1 MDAAVVKSNRPQ
13 IFNCSPL
20 LEWNACRMKSRI
32 ERMSYQ
38 LKKLHA
44 KHWKMLDLY
53 FEGRTG
59 KEIAEAVGR
68 TPRAVSYIINSDV
81 SQEAVSYRRAG
92 MEAAAN
98 QAHARAVYAFV
109 APQAES

>member
-1 MDAAVVKSNRPQ
+1 MDAAVVKSNGPQ

-20 LEWNACRMKSRI
+20 LEWNAGPVSPRI

-38 LKKLHA
+38 LKKMQA

-59 KEIAEAVGR
+59 KEMAEAVGR
-68 TPRAVSYIINSDV
+68 APRAVSS
-81 SQEAVSYRRAG
+81 ATAG
-92 MEAAAN
+92 
-98 QAHARAVYAFV
+98 
-109 APQAES
+109 

>member
-1 MDAAVVKSNRPQ
+1 MVKSNRPQ

-32 ERMSYQ
+32 ESMSYQ
-38 LKKLHA
+38 LKKLQA
-44 KHWKMLDLY
+44 KHWKMLDVY

-59 KEIAEAVGR
+59 KEIAAAVGR
-68 TPRAVSYIINSDV
+68 SPRAVSYIIKSDIF
-81 SQEAVSYRRAG
+81 QEAVSYKRAG

-98 QAHARAVYAFV
+98 QAHARAVYAFM
-109 APQAES
+109 APQAEP